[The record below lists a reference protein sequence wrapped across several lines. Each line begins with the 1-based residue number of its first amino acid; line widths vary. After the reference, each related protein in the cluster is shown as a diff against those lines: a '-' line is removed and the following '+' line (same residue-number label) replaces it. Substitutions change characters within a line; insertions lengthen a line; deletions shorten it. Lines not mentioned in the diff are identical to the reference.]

1 LINQKQGSY
10 FFLSEIFLDLP
21 LEPDL
26 AFVTDHCGS
35 CTRCIEACPTD
46 CILPN
51 RTIDATRCISYL
63 TIELKDDIPLELRE
77 KVGAWVFGCDICQM
91 VCPWTRFAPVGDPAI
106 AEENPSPPLTK
117 DLTLT
122 PRAFNKRFKGTP
134 VKRVKRRGYLRN
146 VAVALGNTGDM
157 HALPVLQ
164 SALKDEEPMVRAH
177 AQWAI
182 EQISK
187 QANRQIGK

>member
-1 LINQKQGSY
+1 
-10 FFLSEIFLDLP
+10 IFLDLP
-21 LEPDL
+21 LEPDP

-51 RTIDATRCISYL
+51 RTIDATHCISYL
-63 TIELKDDIPLELRE
+63 TIELKDDIPLDLRE
-77 KVGAWVFGCDICQM
+77 KIGAWVFGCDICQM
-91 VCPWTRFAPVGDPAI
+91 VCPWNRFASEGDPDFAGDDPP
-106 AEENPSPPLTK
+106 PSLTE

-122 PRAFNKRFKGTP
+122 PQAFNERFKGTP
-134 VKRVKRRGYLRN
+134 VKRARRRGYLRN

-164 SALKDEEPMVRAH
+164 NALNDEEPMIREH
-177 AQWAI
+177 TQWAI

-187 QANRQIGK
+187 QANEQISK